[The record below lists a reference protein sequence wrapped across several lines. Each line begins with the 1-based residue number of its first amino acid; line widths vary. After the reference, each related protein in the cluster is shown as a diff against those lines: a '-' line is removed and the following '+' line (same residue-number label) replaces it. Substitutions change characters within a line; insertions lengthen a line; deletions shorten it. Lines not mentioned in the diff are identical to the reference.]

1 MKRIKIS
8 LTRDIFLHAYK
19 DLGIKSVFVYP
30 GYEVD
35 RNIEVTFEPAEAEVT
50 EDVYREIS
58 SRAIGGF
65 KIFDVEDLEV
75 AEEKQSVDTA
85 NAEEEYKDRQKQRGK

>member
-1 MKRIKIS
+1 MKRIRIS
-8 LTRDIFLHAYK
+8 LTRDILIQHYNG
-19 DLGIKSVFVYP
+19 LGIKSVFVYP
-30 GYEVD
+30 GCEVE
-35 RNIEVTFEPAEAEVT
+35 RNIEVTSAPAEVEVT

-58 SRAIGGF
+58 SREIGGF

-85 NAEEEYKDRQKQRGK
+85 SAEKNYTDRQKQRGR